1 MNILAAIK
9 KEERKIEKE
18 LHKLQRKLK
27 GVKAAGEALGHSAGR
42 ELKSIKKR
50 VLSEAGR
57 AKISRAA
64 KKRWAKLRSQA
75 KKAVS

>member
-9 KEERKIEKE
+9 KEERKLEKE

-27 GVKAAGEALGHSAGR
+27 GVRAAGEALGQSAGR
-42 ELKSIKKR
+42 ELTSMKKR

-57 AKISRAA
+57 VKISKAA
-64 KKRWAKLRSQA
+64 KKRWAKLRAQA